1 MIEKIDDFIV
11 ERIVYAQ
18 DALVKNGDK
27 ILSDKR
33 EEVVLIY
40 GNQESQTIEEIL
52 KAAHETK
59 NLRVI
64 VVDSAP
70 DYLGRSM
77 VKRLAAYGI
86 KCQYTLISMVNFLI

>member
-40 GNQESQTIEEIL
+40 GNQESQTVEEIL

-59 NLRVI
+59 SLRVI

-77 VKRLAAYGI
+77 VKRLAAHGI
-86 KCQYTLISMVNFLI
+86 KC